1 MQTSWNFQKFL
12 LEHKNSTETLEN
24 SLIISYKLN
33 IVSSYDSAI
42 PLLGIYPKMKTY
54 VHTKTCIEIF
64 MTD

>member
-1 MQTSWNFQKFL
+1 MKLKNYCW
-12 LEHKNSTETLEN
+12 EHKNSTETLEN

-54 VHTKTCIEIF
+54 VHTETCIKIF
-64 MTD
+64 MAD